1 MWSLPTKSR
10 WFWPLAAFL
19 VLSDCTTK
27 ALAVERLEPAHVP
40 HEVLGESVR
49 FTLTYN
55 PGAAFSV
62 SAGRR
67 IPAGSSRSWRWRCWR
82 ILWRAYRA
90 ADGADRWQGAAL
102 GLVAGGALGNL
113 LDRLRGPL
121 GVVDFIDVGVG
132 DWRFWT
138 FNLADVGVTVGAVM
152 LALVLVRAKDAAIA
166 AAME

>member
-1 MWSLPTKSR
+1 MWPLPTKSR

-55 PGAAFSV
+55 PGAAFSM
-62 SAGRR
+62 SAGEN
-67 IPAGSSRSWRWRCWR
+67 SRWILTFLAVAVLA
-82 ILWRAYRA
+82 ILWRAYQA
-90 ADGADRWQGAAL
+90 ADRADRWQGAAL

-152 LALVLVRAKDAAIA
+152 LALVLVRARDAAA
-166 AAME
+166 VATE